1 MTNFHDK
8 NFHDKNKTTRHN
20 KILLTFAQGPYSSRA
35 PFSVIG
41 EMDLGP
47 VHGPDGK
54 IFLCDCLAIASFL
67 IKCTGK
73 VHELCVCLSSVS
85 VCLSVC
91 LPMSVCLS
99 LSHAV
104 TRTTGCQSAAIEGL
118 TKMKNQ
124 SLGLFLGNS

>member
-1 MTNFHDK
+1 M
-8 NFHDKNKTTRHN
+8 
-20 KILLTFAQGPYSSRA
+20 ILLTFAQGPYSLRA

-41 EMDLGP
+41 EMDLGL
-47 VHGPDGK
+47 GMALRGK
-54 IFLCDCLAIASFL
+54 FFCAIASRL
-67 IKCTGK
+67 LPSLSNVLGK
-73 VHELCVCLSSVS
+73 FMNYVS

-104 TRTTGCQSAAIEGL
+104 TRTTGCQSAAIKGL

-124 SLGLFLGNS
+124 SRSLSRKFLVIL